1 MQSCTSVWNERE
13 KMHNFSRQNSR
24 KLCDISQRNC
34 CLPVLLHPLE
44 RRCVS
49 SLASGNF
56 ALNNKRFSLEEATI
70 LLDLVAKS
78 GDISRMVSATTKF
91 IPTVSVRGIVELENS
106 QEAASQCISSLSFD
120 VKKCYRCSSLALNHH
135 CVVWCMNIVKLHA
148 WAQLLPVTLTLTC
161 FRWRRVGWSVDGCK
175 GRQERPSSNSARRR
189 TLGSDSSIGRLYGR
203 VDQEEYHQV

>member
-70 LLDLVAKS
+70 LLDLAAKS
-78 GDISRMVSATTKF
+78 GDISRTVSATTKF

-135 CVVWCMNIVKLHA
+135 CAWILFKCM
-148 WAQLLPVTLTLTC
+148 
-161 FRWRRVGWSVDGCK
+161 R
-175 GRQERPSSNSARRR
+175 GRNCYPSP
-189 TLGSDSSIGRLYGR
+189 
-203 VDQEEYHQV
+203 